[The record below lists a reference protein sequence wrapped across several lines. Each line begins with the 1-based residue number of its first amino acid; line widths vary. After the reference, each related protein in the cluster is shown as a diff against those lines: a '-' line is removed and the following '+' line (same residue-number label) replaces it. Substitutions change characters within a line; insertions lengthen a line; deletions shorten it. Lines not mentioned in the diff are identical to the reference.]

1 MARDMSKKNAT
12 DYRWTK
18 ENCTRITIKIR
29 NDTCIPDALEDV
41 KLSGQS
47 ANAYIIAAL
56 TEKLKK
62 DGYLNN

>member
-18 ENCTRITIKIR
+18 ENCKMFSVKIR
-29 NDTCIPDALEDV
+29 YDTGIPGALEDV
-41 KLSGQS
+41 KLSGIS
-47 ANAYIIAAL
+47 GNAYIVEAIE
-56 TEKLKK
+56 EKLKK